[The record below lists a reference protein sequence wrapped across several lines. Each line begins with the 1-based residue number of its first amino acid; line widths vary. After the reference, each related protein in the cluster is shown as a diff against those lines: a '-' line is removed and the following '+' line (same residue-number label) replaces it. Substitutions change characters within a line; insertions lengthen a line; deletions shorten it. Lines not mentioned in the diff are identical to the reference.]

1 MTEQLI
7 KPSMHH
13 VTLKTTKL
21 QEMIDWYQKTVGI
34 EVIYQFP
41 GGAWLSNDLA
51 NHRLGLL
58 AFPDYHEKGKHE
70 KHTGM
75 HHTAFEYESFDGLFK
90 SYARMRGIG
99 IVPQFCLN
107 HGMTTSMY
115 YADPDGNLV
124 ELQSDNFGDWTK
136 STEYM
141 RSSPVFAANP
151 IGIFF
156 DPDRVLEAHR
166 AGQPFQTIHEGI
178 MAEKFL
184 PDVIPAV

>member
-1 MTEQLI
+1 
-7 KPSMHH
+7 
-13 VTLKTTKL
+13 
-21 QEMIDWYQKTVGI
+21 
-34 EVIYQFP
+34 
-41 GGAWLSNDLA
+41 
-51 NHRLGLL
+51 
-58 AFPDYHEKGKHE
+58 
-70 KHTGM
+70 M